1 MGTPELSCH
10 VIEPVRIGCGDRLDG
25 HLLAWLRSV
34 HSQVPGVCWP
44 GGMWAADPPR
54 WRVLAALGA
63 LVALDDVVEH
73 ALGVWTPLDAVWKA
87 VIYPAL
93 P

>member
-10 VIEPVRIGCGDRLDG
+10 VIEPVRIGCVDRLDG

-34 HSQVPGVCWP
+34 HSQVSGVCWP
-44 GGMWAADPPR
+44 GGMWAAYPLR

-63 LVALDDVVEH
+63 LVASTTSSSTRS
-73 ALGVWTPLDAVWKA
+73 GFGRR
-87 VIYPAL
+87 
-93 P
+93 